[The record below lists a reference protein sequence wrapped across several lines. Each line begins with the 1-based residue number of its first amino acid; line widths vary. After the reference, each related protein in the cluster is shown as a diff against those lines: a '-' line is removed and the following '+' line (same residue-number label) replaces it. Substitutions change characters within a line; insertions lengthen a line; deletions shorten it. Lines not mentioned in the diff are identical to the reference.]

1 MRNLGAG
8 VVGRE
13 FGTLEYE
20 MALACVPVRRARL
33 RGNAPDPAELS

>member
-1 MRNLGAG
+1 MTRLLRNLGAD

-20 MALACVPVRRARL
+20 MALACGRV
-33 RGNAPDPAELS
+33 G